1 MEQLEKKIDPDQ
13 IIGPKEIPNSWP
25 GNCFGCSPRNPL
37 GLQMKIFFTPE
48 GCSSRIVL
56 RPEYCGF
63 DGIAHGGIV
72 ATILD
77 EIAAWTLITQLIK
90 LFMTTEAKISFY
102 RPVPLGVPIIAE
114 GRITQVNGNQVVT
127 IATIKN
133 QDGVKLAEC
142 ESSWIAPGVLSL
154 AKLTGKTTAYLEDM
168 FQQFLAPI
176 EEFRKVFSPR
186 ALS

>member
-1 MEQLEKKIDPDQ
+1 
-13 IIGPKEIPNSWP
+13 
-25 GNCFGCSPRNPL
+25 
-37 GLQMKIFFTPE
+37 MKVFFTPE
-48 GCSSRIVL
+48 GCSSRIIL

-77 EIAAWTLITQLIK
+77 EIAAWTLITQLLK

-114 GRITQVNGNQVVT
+114 GRLAQVNGNQVVT

-133 QDGVKLAEC
+133 LEGIKLAES
-142 ESSWIAPGVLSL
+142 ESSWIAPGVHSL
-154 AKLTGKTTAYLEDM
+154 AKLTGKTSTYLENM
-168 FQQFLAPI
+168 FQRFLTPI
-176 EEFRKVFSPR
+176 EEFRKTISPR